1 MTKPNGKQKS
11 QAQYGKRNEKNFFQ
25 ANNELQEHDI
35 KSRCGSVKFFFRT
48 PRTCCLFLVP
58 IIFLVNLNPQFVPNL
73 SLENYISGKP
83 VEFSIFFFQFS
94 MCNYHSQ
101 CKTPPFKAQKLL
113 GNKQLKKS
121 GRRSKRNSIAKS
133 GNLDLKK
140 RQLGSFRAPIA
151 KIINNF
157 QCFRKEVVHP

>member
-1 MTKPNGKQKS
+1 MWQCKI
-11 QAQYGKRNEKNFFQ
+11 FF
-25 ANNELQEHDI
+25 H
-35 KSRCGSVKFFFRT
+35 T

-83 VEFSIFFFQFS
+83 VEEFSMIFFQFS

-113 GNKQLKKS
+113 GNKQLEEVVEEAKEIQLQNQGTLTSKSASQDLLELLLPRSSITSNALERKWCILKKS
-121 GRRSKRNSIAKS
+121 LPLGFETQLHKSRNV
-133 GNLDLKK
+133 
-140 RQLGSFRAPIA
+140 LGHFMLPSS
-151 KIINNF
+151 
-157 QCFRKEVVHP
+157 